1 MMISRN
7 PGVSDMIIH
16 LHPNCFNMCRTFF
29 WGKKV
34 VISRTPSR
42 HKNWVATLGSNNFR
56 TTALSHSAKNQTYFW
71 NWITCTS
78 IFWAQT
84 FDTCLSNM
92 YIITITVCTEYVQ
105 FIRILHIWIIVYMY
119 IYIYCRHMYTPGT
132 HMSCV
137 SPPKEKGLQPQQ
149 GPISRCSF
157 FFKHIHT

>member
-119 IYIYCRHMYTPGT
+119 IYIYILQTHVYTWNPYVLCFAT
-132 HMSCV
+132 KRKR
-137 SPPKEKGLQPQQ
+137 SPTTT
-149 GPISRCSF
+149 RAN
-157 FFKHIHT
+157 FKMFIFL